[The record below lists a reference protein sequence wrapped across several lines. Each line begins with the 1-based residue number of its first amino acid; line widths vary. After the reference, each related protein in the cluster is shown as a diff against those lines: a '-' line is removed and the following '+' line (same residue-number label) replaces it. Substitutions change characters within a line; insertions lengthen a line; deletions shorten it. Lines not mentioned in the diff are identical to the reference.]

1 MPAEVVFRVKDSDGR
16 IRLYVAYLFRDP
28 SGRCFAV
35 LSEDEDGYGL
45 ESSAKLDPS
54 LLVEQRD
61 NVSDAPL
68 LGVVDAPRLTSQMQ
82 QGR

>member
-1 MPAEVVFRVKDSDGR
+1 MGASDFTSR
-16 IRLYVAYLFRDP
+16 IFFVTHQT
-28 SGRCFAV
+28 FAV